1 MNIKIEKGLLNINVA
16 DLLDHLEPESKLYF
30 VEALACDGDVIK
42 YVTQQILD
50 DCTENGF
57 YGSTSVSAQAN
68 PQESLDFAKRDVAR
82 RSSEVAAK
90 EIKRLEDALMH
101 SEKVAQDL
109 RTELFALRERR
120 REMIGL

>member
-1 MNIKIEKGLLNINVA
+1 
-16 DLLDHLEPESKLYF
+16 
-30 VEALACDGDVIK
+30 
-42 YVTQQILD
+42 
-50 DCTENGF
+50 
-57 YGSTSVSAQAN
+57 
-68 PQESLDFAKRDVAR
+68 LDFAKRDVAR